1 MSIKFCTIA
10 SGSSGNCTYVS
21 SGDVG
26 ILVDVGL
33 TGRVVEE
40 GLAVQGIDPRSLTAI
55 FVTHD
60 HGDHIKGVGVL
71 SRRYNLPIYATS
83 GTWAYAERY
92 KVLGRLN
99 PANKML
105 VRNGVAV
112 HLEGVEVMPFTLPH
126 DASEPVGYAITAGEH
141 KVVIATDLG
150 HVNPHVANHA
160 AGADILLIEANY
172 DKHMLEAGPY
182 PAHLKQRISGA
193 MGHLSNVECGGFLAD
208 IVCERTKHIFLGH
221 LSQENNRPMVAH
233 ETVKNILLSR
243 KIDVGGA
250 VKLYVADRHRP
261 SPMLVL

>member
-1 MSIKFCTIA
+1 
-10 SGSSGNCTYVS
+10 VS
-21 SGDVG
+21 AGDVG

-60 HGDHIKGVGVL
+60 HGDHIKGAGVL
-71 SRRYNLPIYATS
+71 SRRYNLPIYATA
-83 GTWAYAERY
+83 GTWAYAEKY
-92 KVLGRLN
+92 KVLGKLN
-99 PANKML
+99 PANRML
-105 VRNGVAV
+105 VRSGVGV
-112 HLEGVEVMPFTLPH
+112 HLRSMEVLPFTLPH
-126 DASEPVGYAITAGEH
+126 DASEPVGYAITTDKH

-150 HVNPHVANHA
+150 HVNPHVASHVS
-160 AGADILLIEANY
+160 GADILLIEANY
-172 DKHMLEAGPY
+172 DKHMLESGPY
-182 PAHLKQRISGA
+182 PVHLKRRIAGA
-193 MGHLSNVECGGFLAD
+193 MGHLSNVDCGGFLAD
-208 IVCERTKHIFLGH
+208 VICERTKHIFLGH

-261 SPMLVL
+261 SAMVVL